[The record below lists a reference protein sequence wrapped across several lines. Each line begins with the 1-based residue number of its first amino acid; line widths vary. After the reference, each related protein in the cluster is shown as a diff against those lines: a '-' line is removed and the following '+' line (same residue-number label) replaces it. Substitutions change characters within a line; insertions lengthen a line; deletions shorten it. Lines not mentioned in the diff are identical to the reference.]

1 MKSNIS
7 KFLSLFSLIIIC
19 FYLINNPSSYEALI
33 KINTR
38 TIIIIVSV
46 KFFTLL
52 LNSLFNFELLKVFR
66 LKLGIFEAIYLSSL
80 TFVGNFYLPGKSG
93 ASLRLLYLNK
103 KYNFKSPELTS
114 IFFYFVFITTFLSSF
129 FGLIS
134 LLLINNRNVILKIGS
149 LSILSIIFIS
159 SFYILKK
166 NYALKNFPKSKISQ
180 WVNETKKNWNI
191 LSSEQ
196 NLLLKLVTITGVNFF
211 LFATEIAIIFNYLF
225 KDLAILEIL
234 YYNSLSVFSS
244 LLSIT
249 PASLGIKEFI
259 ILISNDLLGVS
270 LENLISVLIIERA
283 ISIVFSIIP
292 LFFIFVN
299 SLTQKPN

>member
-1 MKSNIS
+1 
-7 KFLSLFSLIIIC
+7 
-19 FYLINNPSSYEALI
+19 
-33 KINTR
+33 
-38 TIIIIVSV
+38 
-46 KFFTLL
+46 
-52 LNSLFNFELLKVFR
+52 
-66 LKLGIFEAIYLSSL
+66 
-80 TFVGNFYLPGKSG
+80 
-93 ASLRLLYLNK
+93 
-103 KYNFKSPELTS
+103 
-114 IFFYFVFITTFLSSF
+114 
-129 FGLIS
+129 
-134 LLLINNRNVILKIGS
+134 
-149 LSILSIIFIS
+149 
-159 SFYILKK
+159 
-166 NYALKNFPKSKISQ
+166 
-180 WVNETKKNWNI
+180 
-191 LSSEQ
+191 
-196 NLLLKLVTITGVNFF
+196 
-211 LFATEIAIIFNYLF
+211 LF

>member
-1 MKSNIS
+1 MKSFSEIDTIS
-7 KFLSLFSLIIIC
+7 KRASKAVGFSWGISEEIG
-19 FYLINNPSSYEALI
+19 
-33 KINTR
+33 KNTR
-38 TIIIIVSV
+38 LLEMFGLPGIKNLNYYFKLYKKQ
-46 KFFTLL
+46 KFQNITLISK
-52 LNSLFNFELLKVFR
+52 LNS
-66 LKLGIFEAIYLSSL
+66 
-80 TFVGNFYLPGKSG
+80 
-93 ASLRLLYLNK
+93 
-103 KYNFKSPELTS
+103 
-114 IFFYFVFITTFLSSF
+114 
-129 FGLIS
+129 
-134 LLLINNRNVILKIGS
+134 
-149 LSILSIIFIS
+149 
-159 SFYILKK
+159 
-166 NYALKNFPKSKISQ
+166 SKISYCP
-180 WVNETKKNWNI
+180 I
-191 LSSEQ
+191 
-196 NLLLKLVTITGVNFF
+196 ITGVNFF